1 MNSKGSWSR
10 VGTLLA
16 VGAINLVFA
25 VSMSAQVEKE
35 TATTHG
41 ASTKEVSVESGEVVM
56 VEGNDLIIRNDQ
68 GQIVHFP
75 NVPNS
80 TKFHVG
86 GQELSVHDLKPGT
99 KLERTITVTTT
110 PKLVTTTETV
120 TGTVWRVTPPTR
132 VILTLEDGTN
142 QQFTIP
148 RGTTFTVD
156 GRQTDANG
164 LRPGMKI
171 SATRVVETPMTVV
184 NQHTQITG
192 TAPPPPPPPPAAT
205 PILIVVSRPVPAP
218 APEAAA
224 AAEPAPA
231 LPKTASDVPLIGLVG
246 LLFLGASFGLMMLRK
261 SRFMA

>member
-1 MNSKGSWSR
+1 
-10 VGTLLA
+10 
-16 VGAINLVFA
+16 
-25 VSMSAQVEKE
+25 
-35 TATTHG
+35 
-41 ASTKEVSVESGEVVM
+41 
-56 VEGNDLIIRNDQ
+56 
-68 GQIVHFP
+68 
-75 NVPNS
+75 
-80 TKFHVG
+80 
-86 GQELSVHDLKPGT
+86 
-99 KLERTITVTTT
+99 
-110 PKLVTTTETV
+110 
-120 TGTVWRVTPPTR
+120 

-218 APEAAA
+218 APEAAT

>member
-1 MNSKGSWSR
+1 MNLRVSWSR
-10 VGTLLA
+10 VGTMLA

-41 ASTKEVSVESGEVVM
+41 ASTKEVSVESGEVVL
-56 VEGNDLIIRNDQ
+56 VDGNDLIIRNDQ

-99 KLERTITVTTT
+99 KLERTVTVTTT

-148 RGTTFTVD
+148 RGTMFTVD

-218 APEAAA
+218 APEAAP
-224 AAEPAPA
+224 EPEK
-231 LPKTASDVPLIGLVG
+231 LPKTGSAVPLIGLVG
-246 LLFLGASFGLMMLRK
+246 LLFLGASFGLTMLRK

>member
-132 VILTLEDGTN
+132 VILIGMLQPYLYESVDCRLAVTSHIEVQIFDA
-142 QQFTIP
+142 
-148 RGTTFTVD
+148 TV
-156 GRQTDANG
+156 
-164 LRPGMKI
+164 
-171 SATRVVETPMTVV
+171 
-184 NQHTQITG
+184 
-192 TAPPPPPPPPAAT
+192 
-205 PILIVVSRPVPAP
+205 
-218 APEAAA
+218 
-224 AAEPAPA
+224 
-231 LPKTASDVPLIGLVG
+231 
-246 LLFLGASFGLMMLRK
+246 
-261 SRFMA
+261 

>member
-1 MNSKGSWSR
+1 MNLRVSWSR
-10 VGTLLA
+10 VGTMLA
-16 VGAINLVFA
+16 VGAVSLVFA

-35 TATTHG
+35 STTTAG
-41 ASTKEVSVESGEVVM
+41 KATKEVSVESGEVVM
-56 VEGNDLIIRNDQ
+56 VEGNDLIIKNDQ

-86 GQELSVHDLKPGT
+86 GQELNVHELKPGT

-120 TGTVWRVTPPTR
+120 TGTVWHVTPPTR

-148 RGTTFTVD
+148 RGTTFMVD
-156 GRQTDANG
+156 GRETNANG

-192 TAPPPPPPPPAAT
+192 TAPPPPPPPPAAI
-205 PILIVVSRPVPAP
+205 PILIVVSRPMPAP
-218 APEAAA
+218 APEAA
-224 AAEPAPA
+224 PAPEPEK
-231 LPKTASDVPLIGLVG
+231 LPKTGSDVPLIGLVG
-246 LLFLGASFGLMMLRK
+246 LLFLGASFGLTMLRK

>member
-1 MNSKGSWSR
+1 MNSKASWSR
-10 VGTLLA
+10 VGTMLA

-35 TATTHG
+35 TTTTHG

-56 VEGNDLIIRNDQ
+56 VEGNDLIIKNDQ

-86 GQELSVHDLKPGT
+86 GQELSVHQLQPGT
-99 KLERTITVTTT
+99 KLERTITITTT

-120 TGTVWRVTPPTR
+120 TGTVWHVTPPTR

-148 RGTTFTVD
+148 RGTTFMVD

-171 SATRVVETPMTVV
+171 SATRVIETPMTVV
-184 NQHTQITG
+184 NQHTHISG
-192 TAPPPPPPPPAAT
+192 TAPPPPPAPAAAT
-205 PILIVVSRPVPAP
+205 PVLIVVSQPVAAP

-224 AAEPAPA
+224 APAPAA
-231 LPKTASDVPLIGLVG
+231 LPKTGSIIPLVGLVG
-246 LLFLGASFGLMMLRK
+246 LLLLGVSFGLTMLRK